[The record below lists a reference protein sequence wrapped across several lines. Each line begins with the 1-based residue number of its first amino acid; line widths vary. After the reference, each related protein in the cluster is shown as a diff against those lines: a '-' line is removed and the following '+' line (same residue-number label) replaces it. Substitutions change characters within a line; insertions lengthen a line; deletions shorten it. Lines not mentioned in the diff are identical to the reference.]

1 MHLRHTVSARFVITI
16 VAASLFAAAC
26 NESNLRPV
34 SPTTITSAGST
45 FSLAI
50 QPARLFRRSIV
61 GAVCPFQQPFLIP
74 FDLLLATTSGSPL
87 FLHQVRMQFIDSF
100 GVAGPRIT
108 LPQPD
113 LMSRFGTIQLPPQGS
128 RAFPFSFEFGCATR
142 PVGTLSIF
150 VETIGARQTFNTSAV
165 TVAVR

>member
-1 MHLRHTVSARFVITI
+1 MHIRHTVAARFVMTI
-16 VAASLFAAAC
+16 MAASLFAAAC
-26 NESNLRPV
+26 NDSNSRPV
-34 SPTTITSAGST
+34 APTTITSLGPT

-50 QPARLFRRSIV
+50 QPARLFRRPIV

-74 FDLLLATTSGSPL
+74 FDLLVATTSGRPL
-87 FLHQVRMQFIDSF
+87 FLNQVRMQFIDSF

-113 LMSRFGTIQLPPQGS
+113 LTSRFGTIQLPPQGS
-128 RAFPFSFEFGCATR
+128 RAFPFSFEFGCTTR

-150 VETIGARQTFNTSAV
+150 VETIDARQRFNTGAV
-165 TVAVR
+165 TVAIR